1 MLATDF
7 EYDGIRLS
15 DLGFVICHF
24 GGVGGSETIAGSD
37 ITFNTVSTRG
47 GMRHHLTSSE
57 YSEGLTATFQI
68 CKNLCDGSGEKISIE
83 DYRDI
88 TRWLCRREY
97 HKLKFVNDEFAGIYF
112 EASFNV
118 NKIEVGGRLCGF
130 ELSIFTN
137 RPYAIAESV
146 TINIDADGTDD
157 IIRIYN
163 VSDEEGFIYPD
174 MKITIG
180 DIGDEHKTL
189 EIFNKTSNRK
199 MTIRNCSADEEIEI
213 KYPMIT
219 SLPLSH
225 NHNKTI
231 MKDFDWVF
239 FNLASSF
246 HDNLNEITVNLPC
259 SIELSYSP
267 IVKIGI

>member
-24 GGVGGSETIAGSD
+24 GGVGGSETITGSD

-88 TRWLCRREY
+88 TRWLCRKEY
-97 HKLKFVNDEFAGIYF
+97 HKLKFVDDEFAGIYF

-118 NKIEVGGRLCGF
+118 SKIEVGGRLCGF
-130 ELSIFTN
+130 ELSVFTN
-137 RPYAIAESV
+137 RPYAIADKV
-146 TINIDADGTDD
+146 TININADGTND
-157 IIRIYN
+157 IISIYN
-163 VSDEEGFIYPD
+163 ISDEEGSIYPD
-174 MKITIG
+174 INITIG
-180 DIGDEHKTL
+180 KIGTEKKSL
-189 EIFNKTSNRK
+189 EIFNKTENVK
-199 MTIRNCSADEEIEI
+199 TIINNCSSGEKIEI
-213 KYPMIT
+213 KYPMI
-219 SLPLSH
+219 LSRNE

-231 MKDFDWVF
+231 MNDFNWRF
-239 FNLASSF
+239 FSLASTF
-246 HDNLNEITVNLPC
+246 QNNLNEIMVSLPC
-259 SIELSYSP
+259 SIELTYYP